1 LDVSFIPERKDKM
14 ALTTFG
20 AVMGFAAEMVRRG
33 EDTYRV
39 AIEKAKDP
47 GLKNGLKELFL
58 EEGKN
63 RSLMERAR
71 REHVTEMI
79 LEPITGLH
87 EEEYVI
93 KNEIPQDASD
103 GDLLKIALLREEGEL
118 RFFSDCSGKI
128 PLPEVA
134 GIFRKIARKK
144 GSNVTRL
151 KNLL

>member
-1 LDVSFIPERKDKM
+1 M

-20 AVMGFAAEMVRRG
+20 AVMGFAAEMARQG
-33 EDTYRV
+33 EEIYR
-39 AIEKAKDP
+39 AALEKAKEQ
-47 GLKNGLKELFL
+47 GLKDGLKDLLL
-58 EEGKN
+58 EQGKN

-79 LEPITGLH
+79 LEPISGLN
-87 EEEYVI
+87 EEEYRLDSEV
-93 KNEIPQDASD
+93 PQEAEDD
-103 GDLLKIALLREEGEL
+103 ELLKLALFREEVEM

-151 KNLL
+151 KNLPG